1 MADKLNE
8 SSPDSVMAK
17 PAGGQVANDGTGIVQ
32 VDPWLEPYKGAL
44 RSRFAKTQNWIKT
57 IDKHEGG
64 LEKFSR
70 GYEQFGFNV
79 SPDGTILYR
88 EWAPFALRAYL
99 IGDFNGWNRDSHEM
113 KRDPFGVWE
122 ISLPQVNGQ
131 PAIPHDSK
139 IKISMVVPNDGQ
151 RAERLPA
158 WIKRVTQDLS
168 VSPAYDARFWN
179 PPEKY
184 KWKNARPPK
193 PLSARI
199 YEAHVGISSPEPK
212 VATYKEFTQN
222 TLPRIRDLGYNT
234 IQLMAIMEH
243 AYYASFG
250 YQINSFF
257 AASSRYGH
265 PDDLKEL
272 IDTAH
277 GMGITVLLDVVHS
290 HASKNILDGLNMFDN
305 SDHLYFHE
313 GARGRHELWDSRLF
327 NYGHH
332 EVLRFLLSNLR
343 FWMEEYQFD
352 GFRFDGV
359 TSMLYTHHGIG
370 TGFSGGYHEYFGP
383 SVDEEGVV
391 YLMLANEMLHSIY
404 PNCITVAEDVSGM
417 PGLCVKLSLGGIGFD
432 YRLAM
437 AVPDLYIKWLKEKQ
451 DIEWD
456 MGALCFTLTNRR
468 HGEKTIAYAESHDQA
483 LVGDKTLLF
492 WLCDAEMYTN
502 MSKMSTFTPVIERG
516 MALHKMIRLITHALG
531 GEAYLNFEGNEFGH
545 PEWLDFP
552 REGNQ
557 NSFHYARR
565 QFNLVED
572 KLLRYHFLNDFDK
585 AMQWTEEKYGWLHS
599 PQAYVSLKNESDKVI
614 VFERA
619 GLLFIFNFHPSSSF
633 TDYRVGIEQAGT
645 YRVVLNSDD
654 PAFGGLGRSQNDTRF
669 FTTDFAW
676 NDRKNFLQVYIPTR
690 SAMVRKTM
698 HLAIDE
704 FTAHSHNRYSRWKKR
719 STPVGSL
726 RYRSATSS
734 GRRKFVSEF
743 KSITQSIDILSAFVP
758 RWAPRGP
765 TKIYKG
771 FQVSFLPQ
779 ENETVLNRQTL
790 SRTTI
795 KNGDDLCR
803 SAYLF
808 DVPMIG
814 ISSHPHVNLSSRKF
828 RAQYET
834 VRCLAL
840 SKSRWSQR

>member
-1 MADKLNE
+1 MASQLNE
-8 SSPDSVMAK
+8 TAPDSVMVGANGHVK
-17 PAGGQVANDGTGIVQ
+17 NDGTGIVQ
-32 VDPWLEPYKGAL
+32 LDPWLEPYSAAL
-44 RSRFAKTQNWIKT
+44 RSRFSKTQNWIKT
-57 IDKHEGG
+57 IEKHEGG

-70 GYEQFGFNV
+70 GYEKFGFNV
-79 SPDGTILYR
+79 ASDNTITYR

-113 KRDPFGVWE
+113 KKDPFGVWE
-122 ISLPQVNGQ
+122 IHLPPVDGQ

-139 IKISMVVPNDGQ
+139 IKISLVVPNDGQ
-151 RAERLPA
+151 RQERLPA
-158 WIKRVTQDLS
+158 WITRVTQDLS
-168 VSPAYDARFWN
+168 VSPMYDARFWN
-179 PPEKY
+179 PPQKY
-184 KWKNARPPK
+184 QWKHPRPPK
-193 PLSARI
+193 PKSARI
-199 YEAHVGISSPEPK
+199 YEAHVGISSPEPR
-212 VATYKEFTQN
+212 VATYKEFTRD
-222 TLPRIRDLGYNT
+222 TLPHIRDLGYNT

-290 HASKNILDGLNMFDN
+290 HASKNVLDGLNMFDN

-343 FWMEEYQFD
+343 FWIEEYQFD

-359 TSMLYTHHGIG
+359 TSMLYKHHGIG

-391 YLMLANEMLHSIY
+391 YLMLANEMLHNIY
-404 PNCITVAEDVSGM
+404 PDCITIAEDVSGM

-451 DIEWD
+451 DIDWD

-502 MSKMSTFTPVIERG
+502 MSELSEFTPVIERG
-516 MALHKMIRLITHALG
+516 MALHKMIRLITHGLG

-552 REGNQ
+552 REGNN

-565 QFNLVED
+565 QFNLIKD
-572 KLLRYHFLNDFDK
+572 DLLRYRFLNEFDK

-599 PQAYVSLKNESDKVI
+599 PQAYISLKNENDKVI

-619 GLLFIFNFHPSSSF
+619 GLLWIFNFHPSSSF
-633 TDYRVGIEQAGT
+633 TDYRVGVEHAGT
-645 YRVVLNSDD
+645 YRIVLNTDD
-654 PAFGGLGRSQNDTRF
+654 PAFRGLGRVQKDSRF

-676 NDRKNFLQVYIPTR
+676 NNRKNFLQVYIPTR
-690 SAMVRKTM
+690 SALV
-698 HLAIDE
+698 
-704 FTAHSHNRYSRWKKR
+704 
-719 STPVGSL
+719 
-726 RYRSATSS
+726 
-734 GRRKFVSEF
+734 
-743 KSITQSIDILSAFVP
+743 
-758 RWAPRGP
+758 
-765 TKIYKG
+765 
-771 FQVSFLPQ
+771 
-779 ENETVLNRQTL
+779 
-790 SRTTI
+790 
-795 KNGDDLCR
+795 
-803 SAYLF
+803 
-808 DVPMIG
+808 
-814 ISSHPHVNLSSRKF
+814 
-828 RAQYET
+828 
-834 VRCLAL
+834 LAL
-840 SKSRWSQR
+840 EETLDPNWKSNVSLEY